1 MKNCPQCSF
10 GNKDAAHFC
19 VKCGAPLDK
28 RCPQCGSITEEG
40 EIFCSV
46 CGARL
51 DGKKVCPNCKTV
63 NDPENRFCESC
74 GTPLGETLGGNA
86 PASAPSREQ
95 SPAMPAAVPTAVPMA
110 ATTAKKKPKRDKKQ
124 LYARIL
130 SIVRA
135 SVTLAMALIMFIAS
149 FFSIGKVDVS
159 AQLAELDAPPLGG
172 VKITSVDV
180 IEGAF
185 AFTSPKSEEEVLG
198 EFVGYMMDHLSDR
211 EIDIINGMVNDNKV
225 DLRII
230 PLLKESVEG
239 YNALKLMAVKETL
252 EYTPTVVGEIWIA
265 AIFCFAYIG
274 LSTAFLAV
282 SAVDFAFV
290 LRGKKRMKLPFRL
303 NMLTLA
309 AVFFSSFLLRMMFS
323 PAWNA
328 GAGATVLTLCGI
340 LAFAAELVYKILN
353 GDLKFEKAKIPT
365 YISAGVGAAVSLI
378 VLFLGTASVLSMTCT
393 LSGSSL
399 MRFSSGYNSSAL
411 AGAYGVAMYATDNP
425 SLELYG
431 SAQTQIT
438 QLFQSYYDN
447 SNLLLAA
454 GLSPANMGV
463 WGNSQIENVLS
474 VIGIL
479 LDIFCFAFLAAA
491 ALQFVNGFKAVAEGK
506 KTKLI
511 YPILLLS
518 FAVVFLALAIVYM
531 ALVNQTMEG
540 FEELTYSVRLAAPV
554 IAAVVFAVIG
564 LVQRIVCGALTRK
577 TQNAEEP
584 APVE

>member
-95 SPAMPAAVPTAVPMA
+95 SPAMPAAVPTAAPMA

-124 LYARIL
+124 LYERIL

-149 FFSIGKVDVS
+149 FFAAGKID
-159 AQLAELDAPPLGG
+159 LATQMSELDFPPMGSMK
-172 VKITSVDV
+172 VTTVDI
-180 IEGAF
+180 IEGAI
-185 AFTSPKSEEEVLG
+185 AWSDPMSMEEMEG
-198 EFVGYMMDHLSDR
+198 DFIAYMADHLSDR
-211 EIDIINGMVNDNKV
+211 EMEILQDMDSYRAISLI
-225 DLRII
+225 RETI
-230 PLLKESVEG
+230 EG
-239 YNALKLMAVKETL
+239 YNVLKLVAIDEFVEYAPSAVMEL
-252 EYTPTVVGEIWIA
+252 WFA
-265 AIFCFAYIG
+265 AIFCLAYIG
-274 LSTAFLAV
+274 LCTAFLAV
-282 SAVDFAFV
+282 SAVDFAYA
-290 LRGKKRMKLPFRL
+290 LLGKKRMKAPFRL
-303 NMLTLA
+303 NMLVLA
-309 AVFFSSFLLRMMFS
+309 FLFFLTFLMRMVLAPS
-323 PAWNA
+323 WNM
-328 GAGATVLTLCGI
+328 GAGMITVLVCGI

-365 YISAGVGAAVSLI
+365 YISAGVGAAVSLV
-378 VLFLGTASVLSMTCT
+378 VLFLGSASVLGMTCT
-393 LSGSSL
+393 MGDSV
-399 MRFSSGYNSSAL
+399 FSAGYNCSAL
-411 AGAYGVAMYATDNP
+411 AGACGTAMYAADNP
-425 SLELYG
+425 DLNLYG
-431 SAQTQIT
+431 SALEQIT
-438 QLFQSYYDN
+438 QIFGYYYDE
-447 SNLLLAA
+447 SDLLMSS

-463 WGNSQIENVLS
+463 LGNSQIENVLS
-474 VIGIL
+474 LIGIL

-491 ALQFVNGFKAVAEGK
+491 ALQFVNGFRSFANDK
-506 KTKLI
+506 KTSLL
-511 YPILLLS
+511 YPILT
-518 FAVVFLALAIVYM
+518 LALAVVVLALSIVYM

-540 FEELTYSVRLAAPV
+540 FEGITYSVRLAAPV
-554 IAAVVFAVIG
+554 IATAVLAVIN

-577 TQNAEEP
+577 AQNAEG
-584 APVE
+584 PVSE